1 MLSETNDCQFKAKG
15 YNFKTLILNEK
26 KITPNLKEVNRV

>member
-26 KITPNLKEVNRV
+26 NHPKSKGSQ

>member
-26 KITPNLKEVNRV
+26 KNHPKSKGSQ